1 MISFAQK
8 AHGII
13 VVMRTCLKI
22 LPFVLLLLPI
32 TGLAQDTGL
41 IPCGYGDEACNTAHV
56 AEFANTIISYLIS
69 ILSIFAVIVLVI
81 TGFQMVVSAGN
92 SDQWGVLTQRL
103 TNIVIGIVL
112 ILAAWLIVDTIMKAL
127 TGDGLDVW
135 GRLTG
140 GPAEQV
146 AIGDVDSTS
155 ASAEGRYTDADAREA
170 LEQAKIT
177 VWESAPGRTRL
188 DNINQATIAEAVR
201 VRQACNCAVTVT
213 GGTESGHADGTY
225 SHASGHKIDL
235 DDSPGLTNYITT
247 NYNRSGTRKD
257 GAARY
262 ISPSGAEYYREGD
275 HWDIVVK

>member
-1 MISFAQK
+1 
-8 AHGII
+8 
-13 VVMRTCLKI
+13 MRTCLKI

-140 GPAEQV
+140 APAEQV
-146 AIGDVDSTS
+146 ASSGNDQVAAAGCATCVTVQRIPCKNSDSCSVHPDYADRLENLSGTGIEITEAWPPTRTHKATCHTNGTCTDVVFSDRNFTP
-155 ASAEGRYTDADAREA
+155 ERVREFQTLA
-170 LEQAKIT
+170 AQN
-177 VWESAPGRTRL
+177 GF
-188 DNINQATIAEAVR
+188 EAVY
-201 VRQACNCAVTVT
+201 
-213 GGTESGHADGTY
+213 E
-225 SHASGHKIDL
+225 
-235 DDSPGLTNYITT
+235 P
-247 NYNRSGTRKD
+247 
-257 GAARY
+257 
-262 ISPSGAEYYREGD
+262 PSGMSCTGYTNCLPYNKTKSTN
-275 HWDIVVK
+275 HHFSLYLQ